1 MLPLKNYD
9 QESKRLISHCGG
21 LKSLLFERYSLTP
34 FTCNP
39 SLPQRANTTVFNVP
53 LSNLSASIFNE
64 KGVNITRRRSAK
76 AFEDKKRHVSTHA
89 ETNVLKLKL

>member
-1 MLPLKNYD
+1 MGAWKDDFSSAIPLPL
-9 QESKRLISHCGG
+9 L
-21 LKSLLFERYSLTP
+21 
-34 FTCNP
+34 
-39 SLPQRANTTVFNVP
+39 LPQRANTTVFNVP